1 MQNGV
6 PELINIDKSGS
17 NKEAIR
23 LYNRRKLTKIKFRQC
38 KYLNN
43 IIEQDH
49 RFIKWRI
56 TNGLG
61 YKSFKSASVTLSG
74 IETVRMIK
82 KNQLENPGSTPFSS
96 FYSLAC

>member
-1 MQNGV
+1 MIY
-6 PELINIDKSGS
+6 INKSGS

-23 LYNRRKLTKIKFRQC
+23 LDNKRKLTKIKFRQC
-38 KYLNN
+38 KCLNN

-56 TNGLG
+56 SNGLD

-74 IETVRMIK
+74 TETVRMIT
-82 KNQLENPGSTPFSS
+82 KNQLANTGITPFNS